1 MTMRADAPAAHA
13 VVVRRKVT
21 AIPAAVLA
29 AALLAACG
37 STQSQP
43 KVYTSPAAPGYVMPA
58 GQHFQGRGSKTLGT
72 IVVHKLSKLQW
83 ASDGVVFQLWDAAQR
98 IKVRTQEH
106 AGTLTLRPGTYK
118 KVEVLAFGN
127 WLITITPG

>member
-1 MTMRADAPAAHA
+1 MSAAAPAAHA
-13 VVVRRKVT
+13 VLMRRTVA

-43 KVYTSPAAPGYVMPA
+43 KVYTSPAAPSYVMPA
-58 GQHFQGRGSKTLGT
+58 GRHFQGRGSKILGT
-72 IVVHKLSKLQW
+72 IVVHKPSKLHW

-106 AGTLTLRPGTYK
+106 AGTLALRPGTYK
-118 KVEVLAFGN
+118 KVQVLAFGN
-127 WLITITPG
+127 WLITISPG

>member
-1 MTMRADAPAAHA
+1 
-13 VVVRRKVT
+13 
-21 AIPAAVLA
+21 
-29 AALLAACG
+29 
-37 STQSQP
+37 
-43 KVYTSPAAPGYVMPA
+43 MPA
-58 GQHFQGRGSKTLGT
+58 GQHFQGRASKTLGT

-83 ASDGVVFQLWDAAQR
+83 ASDSVVFQLWDAAQR